1 MDVHERLTELVNRLP
16 ALEGQLETEE
26 ATKHALV
33 LPFIRALGYDVFDP
47 AQVVPEYVADVAGLK
62 GEKVDYAL
70 MRDGIPVALIEC
82 KQANAELSSRHLAQ
96 LSRYFTSPDAKI
108 GVLTNGIVYQFFT
121 DLVGPNRMDETP
133 FMMLDLRN
141 LDEERVKELHRLTHD
156 ALDLDGM
163 VDAAREL
170 SYLSRM
176 RSALER
182 QLTTPDDEVV
192 RWLAR
197 GVYNGHL
204 TERIRAEFADRTR
217 KAFRSLINE
226 RVNEIIRR
234 AADFEQSDG
243 VAVEPEADDIEDD
256 DPETADGEGIVTTAE
271 EIEGWD
277 IIKAIL
283 EGTVDPDRVYMRDGK
298 TSCAILLDD
307 NNRRAI
313 CRFHFGKRKKA
324 IGIVGIVGAEKNS
337 TKHVIRSLDD
347 IYLYAEQIRAIA
359 RHWDA
364 GGS

>member
-1 MDVHERLTELVNRLP
+1 MDVYERLSDLASRLP
-16 ALEGQLETEE
+16 ALEGNMETEE

-33 LPFIRALGYDVFDP
+33 LPFIGALGYDVFDP
-47 AQVVPEYVADVAGLK
+47 VQVVPEYVADVAGLK

-70 MRDGIPVALIEC
+70 MRDGIPAALIEC
-82 KQANAELSSRHLAQ
+82 KQADAELSSRHLAQ
-96 LSRYFTSPDAKI
+96 LSRYFTSTDAKI

-121 DLVGPNRMDETP
+121 DLVEPNRMDETP
-133 FMMLDLRN
+133 FMVLDLRD

-170 SYLSRM
+170 SYLSGM

-182 QLTTPDDEVV
+182 QLSTPDDTLV
-192 RWLAR
+192 RWLAKE
-197 GVYNGHL
+197 VYNGHL
-204 TERIRAEFADRTR
+204 TERIRAEFAERTR

-234 AADFEQSDG
+234 AADFEQSED

-283 EGTVDPDRVYMRDGK
+283 EGTVDPDRVYMRDAK
-298 TSCAILLDD
+298 SYCAILLDN

-313 CRFHFGKRKKA
+313 CRFRFGKRKKA
-324 IGIVGIVGAEKNS
+324 IWIVGIVGAEKNS
-337 TKHVIRSLDD
+337 TKHEIRSLDD

>member
-1 MDVHERLTELVNRLP
+1 MDVYERLSDLASRLP
-16 ALEGQLETEE
+16 ALEGNMETEE

-33 LPFIRALGYDVFDP
+33 LPFIGALGYDVFDP
-47 AQVVPEYVADVAGLK
+47 VQVVPEYVADVAGLK

-70 MRDGIPVALIEC
+70 MRDGIPAALIEC
-82 KQANAELSSRHLAQ
+82 KQADAELSSRHLAQ
-96 LSRYFTSPDAKI
+96 LSRYFTSTDAKI

-121 DLVGPNRMDETP
+121 DLVEPNRMDETP
-133 FMMLDLRN
+133 FMVLDLRD

-170 SYLSRM
+170 SYLSGM

-182 QLTTPDDEVV
+182 QLSTPDDTLV
-192 RWLAR
+192 RWLAKE
-197 GVYNGHL
+197 VYNGHL
-204 TERIRAEFADRTR
+204 TERIRAEFAERTR

-234 AADFEQSDG
+234 AADFEQSDD

-283 EGTVDPDRVYMRDGK
+283 EGTVDPDRVYMRDAK
-298 TSCAILLDD
+298 SYCAILLDN

-313 CRFHFGKRKKA
+313 CRFRFGKRKKA
-324 IGIVGIVGAEKNS
+324 IWIVGIVGAEKNS

>member
-1 MDVHERLTELVNRLP
+1 MDIHERLSELVNRLP
-16 ALEGQLETEE
+16 ALEGKMETEE

-33 LPFIRALGYDVFDP
+33 LPFIGALGYDVFDP

-70 MRDGIPVALIEC
+70 KRDGIPVALIEC

-96 LSRYFTSPDAKI
+96 LSRYFTSTDAKI

-121 DLVGPNRMDETP
+121 DLVEPNKMDEMP
-133 FMMLDLRN
+133 FMVLDLRDLN
-141 LDEERVKELHRLTHD
+141 EERVKELHRLTPD
-156 ALDLDGM
+156 AFDLDGM

-170 SYLSRM
+170 SYLNGM

-182 QLTTPDDEVV
+182 QLNSPDEGLV

-197 GVYNGHL
+197 EVYDGRL
-204 TERIRAEFADRTR
+204 TEGIQAEFAERTR

-234 AADFEQSDG
+234 AAEFEQSDD
-243 VAVEPEADDIEDD
+243 VAVEPEAEDVEED
-256 DPETADGEGIVTTAE
+256 DPETAEGEGIVTTAE
-271 EIEGWD
+271 EIEGLD
-277 IIKAIL
+277 IVKAIL
-283 EGTVDPDRVYMRDGK
+283 EGTIDSDRVYMRDGK
-298 TSCAILLDD
+298 TYCAILLDD

-313 CRFHFGKRKKA
+313 CRFHFGKRKKV
-324 IGIVGIVGAEKNS
+324 IGIVGPEKNS
-337 TKHVIRSLDD
+337 TRHELHSLDD
-347 IYLYAEQIRAIA
+347 IYLYSEQIRAIA

-364 GGS
+364 GRS